1 MDAPIPGA
9 TFALYCGGALVL
21 VCLFGAYQLWRLFF
35 SRELG
40 TYAEIKWG
48 GARPPKEYVDEM
60 KKLEARRKRKFLRS
74 VTDLWGVWV
83 WCKHQRN
90 QTQRDKRSNHEK
102 SIACWFVKGKD
113 PGPTTPFNIIQ
124 SYSIPSTWKGTMS
137 FKIEDKRDKWMEH
150 SYGRVSGQLLLWHF
164 WIPKKSPKQ
173 PIKNSNKINTS
184 TTFGNFQYIVFVVF
198 FTKCP
203 ADSMFPFFWPEKVQ
217 KLGLWRLWLVHTG
230 KPILNRWFPL
240 RPALKPRSSW
250 WFMWFHPY
258 FVLSTRIPWGKM
270 ILHLTLAHVFCKRGW
285 WKTTNYPWD
294 PNNPWKMKVLSPKN
308 GNWRWFSFSQ
318 GGIC

>member
-1 MDAPIPGA
+1 MAVSRTCKAKQIISLLCVALFLDAACTFVGLSTRGAHASLPRSRVAVKSLTPPEIQLPFMDAPIPGA

-137 FKIEDKRDKWMEH
+137 FKIE
-150 SYGRVSGQLLLWHF
+150 GRGINEWSTDMGGWVVSR
-164 WIPKKSPKQ
+164 
-173 PIKNSNKINTS
+173 
-184 TTFGNFQYIVFVVF
+184 
-198 FTKCP
+198 C
-203 ADSMFPFFWPEKVQ
+203 
-217 KLGLWRLWLVHTG
+217 R
-230 KPILNRWFPL
+230 
-240 RPALKPRSSW
+240 
-250 WFMWFHPY
+250 
-258 FVLSTRIPWGKM
+258 
-270 ILHLTLAHVFCKRGW
+270 
-285 WKTTNYPWD
+285 
-294 PNNPWKMKVLSPKN
+294 
-308 GNWRWFSFSQ
+308 
-318 GGIC
+318 